1 METTIKIE
9 PSFQL
14 KGSLFTLSVLQL
26 KDTDLSKLSREIQE
40 KIRLAPKFFHYAP
53 AVIDL
58 SKLKESDALDFE
70 TLANVLRQHKLVPV
84 GVRGASTDIQTKA
97 HQAGFAVMIEPNTSE
112 KNQPNLAN
120 KKTVTAH
127 STTVNKPPQAPKDME
142 MPDASKVKKSET
154 LLVTQPIRSGQQV
167 YAQGG
172 DLVVVSSVSPGAEL
186 LADGNIHVYGTLRGR
201 ALAGIN
207 GNENARIFCH
217 QLQAE
222 LVAISG
228 HYKVFEDLHGD
239 NDDYYKQLYLEDG
252 QLIISSL

>member
-26 KDTDLSKLSREIQE
+26 KDTDLAKLGREIQE

-53 AVIDL
+53 VVLDV
-58 SKLKESDALDFE
+58 SKLAESAVLDFNG
-70 TLANVLRQHKLVPV
+70 LAQVLREHRLVPV
-84 GVRGASTDIQTKA
+84 GIRGASAETQQKA
-97 HQAGFAVMIEPNTSE
+97 HQSGFAVMIEPNNTDR
-112 KNQPNLAN
+112 NQPNLAN
-120 KKTVTAH
+120 KKTVG
-127 STTVNKPPQAPKDME
+127 PQANNKIAQPPKGME
-142 MPDASKVKKSET
+142 MPEAPKAKKAGT
-154 LLVTQPIRSGQQV
+154 LMITQPIRSGQQV

-217 QLQAE
+217 SLQAE

-228 HYKVFEDLHGD
+228 HYKVFEDLQGD
-239 NDDYYKQLYLEDG
+239 NSDYYKQLYLEDG